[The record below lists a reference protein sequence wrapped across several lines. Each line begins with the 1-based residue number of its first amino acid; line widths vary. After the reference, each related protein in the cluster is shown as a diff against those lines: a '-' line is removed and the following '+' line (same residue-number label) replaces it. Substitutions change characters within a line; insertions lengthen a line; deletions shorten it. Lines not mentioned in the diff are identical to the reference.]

1 MNGNDTYDISKYSD
15 TDLYNILDVIN
26 PTDRELEARILFLV
40 HKYENM
46 QNKSGDELANF
57 FRKIYAHFF
66 EVSDDEE
73 EEPDINVVNG
83 EVEGFTINAD
93 GTVDYGNNAPSDT
106 MKITGDVENDIIA
119 NYDKYNGNSVP
130 KNTFITQLTDA
141 IKKTTQGKNSVA
153 YVNTLN
159 YTQDKLN
166 PLLKQTIKRIISI
179 DSQYRDDKRTLSTQ
193 FTFNLSDP
201 LRDVLSIKLYS
212 IQIPYTWYT
221 ISTSY
226 GSNFFY
232 VKGNSPEMMETMI
245 INFQ

>member
-1 MNGNDTYDISKYSD
+1 M
-15 TDLYNILDVIN
+15 DVIN
-26 PTDRELEARILFLV
+26 PTDRELEARILFLI
-40 HKYENM
+40 HKYDNM

-73 EEPDINVVNG
+73 EETDLNDMVING
-83 EVEGFTINAD
+83 QVEGFTINPD
-93 GTVDYGNNAPSDT
+93 GTGDYGNTEGNTWS
-106 MKITGDVENDIIA
+106 ITGNDENEIIG

-130 KNTFITQLTDA
+130 RDMLMTQLKDA
-141 IKKTTQGKNSVA
+141 VKTTTQDKNSVA

-201 LRDVLSIKLYS
+201 LKDVLSIKLYS

-232 VKGNSPEMMETMI
+232 LKKCFLRFAYN
-245 INFQ
+245 